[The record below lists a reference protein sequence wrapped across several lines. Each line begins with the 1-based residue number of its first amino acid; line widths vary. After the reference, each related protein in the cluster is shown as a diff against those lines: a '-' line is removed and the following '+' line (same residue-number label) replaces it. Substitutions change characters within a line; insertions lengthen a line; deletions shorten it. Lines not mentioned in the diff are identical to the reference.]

1 MQPVE
6 NARIVCDNVC
16 FGFDGVFRLTGFGTC
31 QYEVATCGKADNCYR
46 FTRFGQICAN
56 PTKKGGSLQKP
67 VFSRQKLGFLTGP
80 TIVWVF
86 EALGGSL

>member
-31 QYEVATCGKADNCYR
+31 QYEVATCGKAENCYR
-46 FTRFGQICAN
+46 FTRFGRICAN
-56 PTKKGGSLQKP
+56 PTKKKGFFAKAQFFLTKT
-67 VFSRQKLGFLTGP
+67 RFLTGP
-80 TIVWVF
+80 TIFWVF